1 MDGKSFKK
9 AIANS
14 AKVGIIASKLLSLTL
29 LKISKKIDKDITK
42 DSINGLIV
50 KLTVS
55 EIVTLCAIFFEFHC
69 NY

>member
-42 DSINGLIV
+42 DS
-50 KLTVS
+50 
-55 EIVTLCAIFFEFHC
+55 
-69 NY
+69 